1 MVDKLTV
8 SIPRTAMDDRAMEN
22 LKALIKSK
30 ESLIKKALGTET
42 LAIEIDDE
50 KISFPWF
57 KADVDD
63 GLNIY
68 AAFIS
73 SLCDVS
79 RNLTRVNSKKE
90 KQVENEKYAFRCFL
104 LRLGFVGD
112 SYKRHRKVLLQN
124 LEGSSAFKNDNNKEN
139 RHHED

>member
-1 MVDKLTV
+1 MDKLTI
-8 SIPRTAMDDRAMEN
+8 SIPRTAMDDRAIDN

-42 LAIEIDDE
+42 LAIEMNDE
-50 KISFPWF
+50 KLSFPWF
-57 KADVDD
+57 KTDVDD

-79 RNLTRVNSKKE
+79 RNLTRVNSKEE
-90 KQVENEKYAFRCFL
+90 KPVENEKYAFRCFL

-124 LEGSSAFKNDNNKEN
+124 LEGSSAFRSGSKGASV
-139 RHHED
+139 